1 MFNLVTSVIAA
12 PPPVKPVP
20 PPGADKISQLINWAA
35 WIVTALGVVG
45 IILVGAYLMCRN
57 DRGEGSNATTKLGS
71 VLGGLILVSAA
82 SAIVGLLV

>member
-1 MFNLVTSVIAA
+1 M
-12 PPPVKPVP
+12 
-20 PPGADKISQLINWAA
+20 INWAA

-45 IILVGAYLMCRN
+45 IILVGAYLMFRN